1 MAFKLAGWGLP
12 SKLQLT
18 FYSISFKLIFNCNCN
33 LRDCDQSFKTAVKV
47 VILLILFRIA
57 MKLQISEKPPQL
69 LHIKTVGQRCNPA
82 LVRISIYLWPSEPL
96 LCLLKEGTC
105 LTKVALRFETSLPPL
120 EKVVNLNTIAL
131 LGQLP
136 GCLMGVKC

>member
-1 MAFKLAGWGLP
+1 
-12 SKLQLT
+12 
-18 FYSISFKLIFNCNCN
+18 
-33 LRDCDQSFKTAVKV
+33 
-47 VILLILFRIA
+47 

-105 LTKVALRFETSLPPL
+105 LTKVALRFEKSLPPL
-120 EKVVNLNTIAL
+120 EKFVNCPSFRYGNYPVTGKYASNVREEVKYYFADFVRKGGTPPFTEKVSAKRSYGFGGYGFITTTIL
-131 LGQLP
+131 SLQ
-136 GCLMGVKC
+136 

>member
-1 MAFKLAGWGLP
+1 
-12 SKLQLT
+12 
-18 FYSISFKLIFNCNCN
+18 
-33 LRDCDQSFKTAVKV
+33 
-47 VILLILFRIA
+47 

-105 LTKVALRFETSLPPL
+105 LTKVALRFETSLPQL
-120 EKVVNLNTIAL
+120 EKFVNCPTFRYGNYPVAE
-131 LGQLP
+131 
-136 GCLMGVKC
+136 